1 MVTNKLPVADR
12 VLCLHTEQE
21 RRGEVLV
28 GEDARCEVAIF
39 YFLKVLSLVVTV
51 GEGNDPPITLFVSHV
66 LSVYNPSYQNTAK
79 MSQES
84 MKLVMKARRVYLHFQ
99 SRIVTKTSLSN
110 RVFFLLTLN
119 NWVLDWPVFDTI
131 RFRVFFL

>member
-1 MVTNKLPVADR
+1 MVTNKLPVAYR
-12 VLCLHTEQE
+12 VLGLHTEQE

-28 GEDARCEVAIF
+28 GEDARSEVAIF
-39 YFLKVLSLVVTV
+39 YFLKVLSLVVTM
-51 GEGNDPPITLFVSHV
+51 GEGNDPPITSFVSYN
-66 LSVYNPSYQNTAK
+66 LCIANPSYQNTAK
-79 MSQES
+79 MSQDS

-119 NWVLDWPVFDTI
+119 N
-131 RFRVFFL
+131 